1 MPEVRIKAGNKE
13 AAMGERKRISAE
25 KRKAANKE
33 TFFARLNNVPTSP
46 RKMRLIADMI
56 RGREVQEAMYLLEH
70 SPKHA
75 SRDMHKL
82 LQSAIFNWEQKR
94 EKKLQDEILF
104 VKEVQV
110 NGGRMLKRLQTAPQG
125 RAYRIRKRSN
135 HVTVVLGERNAEA
148 LTEVIKENNEQ

>member
-1 MPEVRIKAGNKE
+1 
-13 AAMGERKRISAE
+13 MGQRKRISAE
-25 KRKAANKE
+25 RRKEANKE
-33 TFFARLNNVPTSP
+33 TYFARLNNVPTSP

-82 LQSAIFNWEQKR
+82 VQSAIFNWEQKK

-110 NGGRMLKRLQTAPQG
+110 NGGRVLKRLQTAPQG

-135 HVTVVLGERNAEA
+135 HVTVVLGERSMAPA
-148 LTEVIKENNEQ
+148 KEVKTDNQEQQ